1 MTDHKPPRVVETHA
15 SVLVFYD
22 DVVLKY
28 KKALHLPFVDFTNIE
43 QRRKACDS
51 EVASNRRLS
60 PDVYLGVAD
69 VKMGAEL
76 LDHGVVMRRLPDGR
90 SLASMAA
97 SGDPVLTVQLPRLA
111 RRLSSFHAGA
121 ERSEEIDAGGR
132 PSAIARTWRRCF
144 DVLRPFAAAL
154 GETYPLE
161 HIEDLATRY
170 LRGRGPLFEE
180 RIAGGRVCDAHGDLL
195 ASDVFLLD
203 DGPRVLDCIDFD
215 DELRHIDVV
224 ADIAFLAMD
233 LEHLGA
239 PAVARQFVREYRE
252 AAGDEF
258 PATLLHHYCAQRAVI
273 RAEVACIRSTQRST
287 AGEQSSAAAG
297 DRAQA
302 RSLLALAQDHLHAG
316 RVIVGVVSGLP
327 GTGKTTLARAA
338 GEQLGWPVLRSDE
351 VRRDLVGRPD
361 DAGPLT
367 ASFEAGPYTPA
378 TTARTYRTMLERAG
392 QFIVRGQPVILDA
405 TFSDPA
411 FRRAAEELA
420 DTTTSD
426 LVVLRCAVSP
436 RAAEAR
442 VRARRQRGGDVSG
455 ADEGVVRA
463 MAATVVPWRGAVT
476 VDTEHGTHDDHVAAA
491 MRALRECRSP
501 PPTGGGSNPWLGTLA
516 STDAAR
522 LG

>member
-1 MTDHKPPRVVETHA
+1 MTDHEPPRVVETHA

-28 KKALHLPFVDFTNIE
+28 KKPLRLPFVDFTSIE
-43 QRRKACDS
+43 QRRRACDA

-69 VKMGAEL
+69 VKMAAVL
-76 LDHGVVMRRLPDGR
+76 LDHAVVMRRLPEGR

-97 SGDPVLTVQLPRLA
+97 SGDPALAGQLPRLA
-111 RRLSSFHAGA
+111 RLLAMFHAGA
-121 ERSEEIDAGGR
+121 ERSEEIDAGAR

-144 DVLRPFAAAL
+144 DALTPFTAAL
-154 GETYPLE
+154 GDTPSLE
-161 HIEDLATRY
+161 HVDGLATRY

-180 RIAGGRVCDAHGDLL
+180 RIAGGRVCDGHGDLL
-195 ASDVFLLD
+195 ANDVFLLD

-239 PAVARQFVREYRE
+239 PAVAREFVRSYRE
-252 AAGDEF
+252 AAGDRF
-258 PATLLHHYCAQRAVI
+258 PVTLLHHYCAQRAVI
-273 RAEVACIRSTQRST
+273 RSEVACLRSTQRSA
-287 AGEQSSAAAG
+287 AGDQSSVAGG

-302 RSLLALAQDHLHAG
+302 RSLLSLAHDHLEAG
-316 RVIVGVVSGLP
+316 RVILGVVAGLP
-327 GTGKTTLARAA
+327 GTGKSTLARAV
-338 GEQLGWPVLRSDE
+338 GERLGWPVLRSDDIRRE
-351 VRRDLVGRPD
+351 IMGVRD
-361 DAGPLT
+361 DAQPLT
-367 ASFEAGPYTPA
+367 ASFEAGAYAPA
-378 TTARTYRTMLERAG
+378 ATARTYRTMLERAG
-392 QFIVRGQPVILDA
+392 ELIVRGQPVVLDA
-405 TFSDPA
+405 TFNDPA
-411 FRRAAEELA
+411 FRRAVEELA

-426 LVVLRCAVSP
+426 LVVLRCTVPP
-436 RAAEAR
+436 RVAEAR

-463 MAATVVPWRGAVT
+463 MAATAVPWSRAVT
-476 VDTEHGTHDDHVAAA
+476 VDTEHGTDDDHVASAV
-491 MRALRECRSP
+491 RALRACLSP
-501 PPTGGGSNPWLGTLA
+501 PTTGGGTHRSLGTLA
-516 STDAAR
+516 STDSAR